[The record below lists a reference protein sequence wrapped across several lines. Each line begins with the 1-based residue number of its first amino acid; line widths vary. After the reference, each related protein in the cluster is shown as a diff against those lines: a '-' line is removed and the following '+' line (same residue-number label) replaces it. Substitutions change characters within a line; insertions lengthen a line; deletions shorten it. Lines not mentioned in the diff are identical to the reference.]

1 MPEQHGPPRAS
12 RRRLTAPR
20 PPATMSLM
28 AHMAP
33 ETGADN
39 TDRPADRLLDITH
52 LVCPMTFV
60 RTKLAIEQMAAG
72 EVLEVRMNAGE
83 PLENVPRSVREM
95 GHQVL
100 SLEPEPEAKGRF
112 RLRIAIR

>member
-1 MPEQHGPPRAS
+1 
-12 RRRLTAPR
+12 
-20 PPATMSLM
+20 MSLM

-39 TDRPADRLLDITH
+39 TDRPAGRLLDITH

-60 RTKLAIEQMAAG
+60 RTKLAIEQMASG

-100 SLEPEPEAKGRF
+100 SLEPEAKGRF